1 MDLYFWI
8 VTCYIGINLDSTSE
22 KTKQAIQTVNTRF
35 YNAFESL
42 SLERME
48 VVWKH
53 SDDIICVHPG
63 WDLFTGWMA
72 VRESW
77 MTIFQNTERIQF
89 IITNA
94 KIRVF
99 DNVIAV
105 VVCLENIQSNENR
118 NKRRMGVVST
128 NVFERQLAA
137 AEHDSEHD
145 EKWLMI
151 HHHGSTLSNYIPPN
165 VSI

>member
-1 MDLYFWI
+1 L
-8 VTCYIGINLDSTSE
+8 NPPSE
-22 KTKQAIQTVNTRF
+22 KTTQAIQKVNTRF

-48 VVWKH
+48 VVWKR

-63 WDLFTGWMA
+63 WDLFIGWTA

-105 VVCLENIQSNENR
+105 VVCLENIQSNVNQS
-118 NKRRMGVVST
+118 KRRMGVIST
-128 NVFERQLAA
+128 NIFERQ
-137 AEHDSEHD
+137 SIVD
-145 EKWLMI
+145 ENSDERDERWLMI
-151 HHHGSTLSNYIPPN
+151 HHHGSPVSNYIPPN

>member
-1 MDLYFWI
+1 M
-8 VTCYIGINLDSTSE
+8 NKSTE
-22 KTKQAIQTVNTRF
+22 QAIQKVNTRF

-53 SDDIICVHPG
+53 SDDVVCVHPG

-77 MTIFQNTERIQF
+77 MTIFQNTERIRF
-89 IITNA
+89 LITNT

-99 DNVIAV
+99 GNVIAV
-105 VVCLENIQSNENR
+105 VVCLENIQSDVSQS
-118 NKRRMGVVST
+118 KMRMGVIAT
-128 NVFERQLAA
+128 NIYERQTAA
-137 AEHDSEHD
+137 DENNNEDE

-151 HHHGSTLSNYIPPN
+151 HHHGFFNIKLHST
-165 VSI
+165 

>member
-1 MDLYFWI
+1 M
-8 VTCYIGINLDSTSE
+8 NESTE
-22 KTKQAIQTVNTRF
+22 QEILKVNTRF

-48 VVWKH
+48 EVWKH
-53 SDDIICVHPG
+53 SDDVVCVHPG

-94 KIRVF
+94 KVRAFENIV
-99 DNVIAV
+99 AV
-105 VVCLENIQSNENR
+105 VVCLENIETIINQD
-118 NKRRMGVVST
+118 KIIMGV
-128 NVFERQLAA
+128 
-137 AEHDSEHD
+137 
-145 EKWLMI
+145 I
-151 HHHGSTLSNYIPPN
+151 
-165 VSI
+165 

>member
-1 MDLYFWI
+1 
-8 VTCYIGINLDSTSE
+8 LDSINESTE
-22 KTKQAIQTVNTRF
+22 QEIQKINNRF

-48 VVWKH
+48 EVWKH
-53 SDDIICVHPG
+53 SDDVVCIHPG

-72 VRESW
+72 VQESW

-89 IITNA
+89 LITNA

-99 DNVIAV
+99 GNTIAI
-105 VVCLENIQSNENR
+105 VVCLENIQSNANQG
-118 NKRRMGVVST
+118 KMRMGVIAT
-128 NVFERQLAA
+128 NIFERQPIVKNNNND
-137 AEHDSEHD
+137 E

-151 HHHGSTLSNYIPPN
+151 HHHGSLVSNYIPPN
-165 VSI
+165 FSV

>member
-1 MDLYFWI
+1 
-8 VTCYIGINLDSTSE
+8 
-22 KTKQAIQTVNTRF
+22 
-35 YNAFESL
+35 
-42 SLERME
+42 
-48 VVWKH
+48 
-53 SDDIICVHPG
+53 
-63 WDLFTGWMA
+63 MA

-77 MTIFQNTERIQF
+77 VTIFQNTVRIKF

-105 VVCLENIQSNENR
+105 VVCLENIQSTVNQS
-118 NKRRMGVVST
+118 KRRVVST
-128 NVFERQLAA
+128 NIFERQFTVD
-137 AEHDSEHD
+137 EYNNEYN

-151 HHHGSTLSNYIPPN
+151 HHHGCPVSNYIPPN

>member
-1 MDLYFWI
+1 MGLDCCSPKLEF
-8 VTCYIGINLDSTSE
+8 TLDSINERTE
-22 KTKQAIQTVNTRF
+22 QEIQKINTRF

-53 SDDIICVHPG
+53 SDDVVCVHPG

-77 MTIFQNTERIQF
+77 MTIFQNTERIRF
-89 IITNA
+89 LITNT

-99 DNVIAV
+99 GNVIAV
-105 VVCLENIQSNENR
+105 VVCLENIQSDVSQSNM
-118 NKRRMGVVST
+118 RMGVIAT
-128 NVFERQLAA
+128 NIYERQTAA
-137 AEHDSEHD
+137 DENNNEDE

-151 HHHGSTLSNYIPPN
+151 HHHGFFNIKLHST
-165 VSI
+165 